1 MQKRHEYSHLNLEPS
16 QGPVF
21 LEGRLVLDLSFRPD
35 APPGQAAL
43 GPSSSREDLLEE
55 YGVWDDV
62 AQEWNPREITLHRY
76 EYTDL
81 VTTCQPP
88 ANEERPIWEGAL
100 DTRKRIIDVP
110 DLDMEGYRRNAKHRY
125 RWKRC

>member
-1 MQKRHEYSHLNLEPS
+1 MQEHHSYFNLDLEPS

-35 APPGQAAL
+35 APPGQAAP
-43 GPSSSREDLLEE
+43 GPSSGTDELLEE
-55 YGVWDDV
+55 YGVWDD
-62 AQEWNPREITLHRY
+62 ASKRWHPREIMLFRY
-76 EYTDL
+76 EFADQ
-81 VTTCQPP
+81 VTTQES
-88 ANEERPIWEGAL
+88 ATSEKRPIWEGAL

-110 DLDMEGYRRNAKHRY
+110 DLDLEGYLRNQQHRY